1 MSLLTIKDVLK
12 NKEVKYL
19 LEASALQM
27 KTLGYTEHSFRHC
40 RLVSNKCGEI
50 LTALGYP
57 ERTVELARIAGYL
70 HDIGNAV
77 NRSNHEQS
85 GAVLA
90 YDFLR
95 RHEMDCEEA
104 ISIMMAIANHD
115 EGVGVPVNAV
125 AAALILSDKADV
137 HRSRVTN
144 RDRSTYDIHDRVNY
158 AVTRSTLTI
167 DAALRSVTLDL
178 EIDTKISALMDY
190 FEIFLMRM
198 KMCRNAALFLSLDF
212 ILVINQTRLL

>member
-12 NKEVKYL
+12 NKEVKHL

-57 ERTVELARIAGYL
+57 ERTIELGRIAGYL

-77 NRSNHEQS
+77 NRSNHEQT

-95 RHEMDCEEA
+95 RYEMDCEEA

-115 EGVGVPVNAV
+115 EAVGVPVNAV

-144 RDRSTYDIHDRVNY
+144 RDRTTYDIHDRVNY
-158 AVTRSTLTI
+158 AVTLSTLTI
-167 DAALRSVTLDL
+167 DAQAKSVTLDL

-198 KMCRNAALFLSLDF
+198 KMCRNAALYLNLDF
-212 ILVINQTRLL
+212 ALIINQTRLL

>member
-12 NKEVKYL
+12 NKEVKHL

-57 ERTVELARIAGYL
+57 ERTIELGRIAGYL

-77 NRSNHEQS
+77 NRRNHEQT

-104 ISIMMAIANHD
+104 IAIMMAIANHD

-144 RDRSTYDIHDRVNY
+144 RDRATYDIHDRVNF
-158 AVTRSTLTI
+158 AVTLSTLTI
-167 DAALRSVTLDL
+167 DAQEKSVTLDL
-178 EIDTKISALMDY
+178 QIDTKISALMDY

-198 KMCRNAALFLSLDF
+198 KMCRNAALYLNLDF
-212 ILVINQTRLL
+212 ALIINKTRLL

>member
-12 NKEVKYL
+12 NKEVKHL

-57 ERTVELARIAGYL
+57 ERTIELGRIAGYL

-77 NRSNHEQS
+77 NRRNHEQT

-104 ISIMMAIANHD
+104 IAIRMAIANHD

-144 RDRSTYDIHDRVNY
+144 RDRATYDIHDRVNF
-158 AVTRSTLTI
+158 AVTLSTLTI
-167 DAALRSVTLDL
+167 DAQEKSVTLDL
-178 EIDTKISALMDY
+178 QIDTKISALMDY

-198 KMCRNAALFLSLDF
+198 KMCRNAALYLNLDF
-212 ILVINQTRLL
+212 ALIINKTRLL